1 MKCLLMPAQLCTGGL
16 EFLISGKIILREIPR
31 DGYRYPYLTDEETE
45 SWNVRWCC
53 EGHIVRMWL
62 ISFYSDLVV
71 SPSESPA
78 FLPGAPSLPPLFPMT
93 LPHFTALRNHCC
105 IWCLSVSER
114 EPFHGSSPVL
124 FTAVTPES
132 RTISDIKHYST
143 SHWVD

>member
-53 EGHIVRMWL
+53 QGHIVRMWQ
-62 ISFYSDLVV
+62 ISFYSGLIV

-78 FLPGAPSLPPLFPMT
+78 FPPKAPFLPPLLCDSAPLDSSLKLLMCYC
-93 LPHFTALRNHCC
+93 P
-105 IWCLSVSER
+105 SVSER
-114 EPFHGSSPVL
+114 EPFHGSGPVL

-132 RTISDIKHYST
+132 RTISDTKHYST
-143 SHWVD
+143 SHWMD